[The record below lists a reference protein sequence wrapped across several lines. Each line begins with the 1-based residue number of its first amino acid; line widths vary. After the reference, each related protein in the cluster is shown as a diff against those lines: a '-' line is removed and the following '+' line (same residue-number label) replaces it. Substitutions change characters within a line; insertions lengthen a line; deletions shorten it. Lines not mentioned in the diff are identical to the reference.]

1 MLRVRGERRL
11 ASLLLVN
18 VCTMFTPLTL
28 DHKSRCFFLPFNYHI
43 IINVLEPLT
52 AVLLKSFASIPELD
66 EKMGRGTCQKYTCRF
81 HTPRP
86 KGARPLGV
94 NVKLYK

>member
-66 EKMGRGTCQKYTCRF
+66 EKMGRGNL
-81 HTPRP
+81 P
-86 KGARPLGV
+86 KIHMSFPHPSTKRSTAFGGQCKV
-94 NVKLYK
+94 V